1 MHNIGAKVMFIEVY
15 NEDEQFLASHYR
27 STVQYSADYA
37 GLCDISSVCD
47 SIFFVHTANEYG
59 WY

>member
-27 STVQYSADYA
+27 STV
-37 GLCDISSVCD
+37 GLRDTWAKVG
-47 SIFFVHTANEYG
+47 E
-59 WY
+59 